1 MRTPAYN
8 IFYAMQT
15 SQLCIDGQQIIYKGV
30 LNLGGHVHIHTLAIK
45 NNLTD
50 HSKSFPLNPFYSM
63 CH

>member
-30 LNLGGHVHIHTLAIK
+30 LNLGGHVHICTLGIK
-45 NNLTD
+45 KLIISPIIPKVF
-50 HSKSFPLNPFYSM
+50 H
-63 CH
+63 

>member
-30 LNLGGHVHIHTLAIK
+30 LNLGGHVHICTLGTKKLIISPIIPK
-45 NNLTD
+45 VF
-50 HSKSFPLNPFYSM
+50 H
-63 CH
+63 